1 MFPGHLES
9 LSCKMLKF
17 CVQCLTDF
25 EGGFVLFTFQ
35 INFYCE
41 YLLPICGNLLFHSP
55 GVF

>member
-25 EGGFVLFTFQ
+25 GGGQGGCFIYFSDKF
-35 INFYCE
+35 
-41 YLLPICGNLLFHSP
+41 LL
-55 GVF
+55 